1 MKERRKTPKTRKAN
15 IMSKITN
22 AIALSIAIENLSGIP
37 TLNDAQ
43 GLNQISDE
51 EKTAV
56 IERLTAM
63 FDSTVKRA
71 ESAKN
76 RERKPTPK
84 EIAAQAENAKL
95 IDATFEEMSK
105 HPDFLF
111 ECKVIADVMSVSI
124 PKMAHVLASL
134 VSNGKV
140 ERIEGKK
147 PNFKVKGE

>member
-1 MKERRKTPKTRKAN
+1 
-15 IMSKITN
+15 MSKITN
-22 AIALSIAIENLSGIP
+22 AIALSIAIENLSSIP

-51 EKTAV
+51 EKAAV

-76 RERKPTPK
+76 RERKPTAK
-84 EIAAQAENAKL
+84 ELAAKEETAKIAEQ
-95 IDATFEEMSK
+95 TFTVMSER
-105 HPDFLF
+105 PDFLF
-111 ECKVIADVMSVSI
+111 ECKMLAETVGVST
-124 PKMAHVLASL
+124 PKMARILASL
-134 VSNGKV
+134 VEVGKV

>member
-1 MKERRKTPKTRKAN
+1 MT
-15 IMSKITN
+15 KITN
-22 AIALSIAIENLSGIP
+22 AVALSIAIENLSGIP

-51 EKTAV
+51 EKVAV

-71 ESAKN
+71 ENAKN

-95 IDATFEEMSK
+95 IDATFEEMNK
-105 HPDFLF
+105 RPDFLF
-111 ECKVIADVMSVSI
+111 ECKGIADAMGVSV
-124 PKMAHVLASL
+124 PKMARVLAFL
-134 VSNGKV
+134 VSAGKV

>member
-1 MKERRKTPKTRKAN
+1 
-15 IMSKITN
+15 MSKITN
-22 AIALSIAIENLSGIP
+22 AIALSIAIENLTGIP

-76 RERKPTPK
+76 RERKPTAK
-84 EIAAQAENAKL
+84 ELAAKEETAKIAEQ
-95 IDATFEEMSK
+95 TFTVMSER
-105 HPDFLF
+105 PDFLF
-111 ECKVIADVMSVSI
+111 ECKMLADSVGVST
-124 PKMAHVLASL
+124 PKMARVLASL
-134 VSNGKV
+134 VEVGKV

>member
-1 MKERRKTPKTRKAN
+1 
-15 IMSKITN
+15 MSKITN
-22 AIALSIAIENLSGIP
+22 AIALSIAIENLSSIP

-51 EKTAV
+51 EKAAV

-76 RERKPTPK
+76 RERKPTAK
-84 EIAAQAENAKL
+84 ELAAKEEIAKIAEQ
-95 IDATFEEMSK
+95 TFTVMSER
-105 HPDFLF
+105 PDFLF
-111 ECKVIADVMSVSI
+111 ECKMLAETVGVST
-124 PKMAHVLASL
+124 PKMARILASL
-134 VSNGKV
+134 VEVGKV

>member
-1 MKERRKTPKTRKAN
+1 MT
-15 IMSKITN
+15 KITN
-22 AIALSIAIENLSGIP
+22 AIALSIAIENLTGIP
-37 TLNDAQ
+37 TLNDAH

-51 EKTAV
+51 GKTAV

-76 RERKPTPK
+76 RERKPTAK
-84 EIAAQAENAKL
+84 ELAAKEETAKIAEQ
-95 IDATFEEMSK
+95 TFSVMSER
-105 HPDFLF
+105 PDFLF
-111 ECKVIADVMSVSI
+111 ECKMLADTVGVST
-124 PKMAHVLASL
+124 PKMARILASL
-134 VSNGKV
+134 VEVGKV

>member
-1 MKERRKTPKTRKAN
+1 
-15 IMSKITN
+15 MSKITN
-22 AIALSIAIENLSGIP
+22 AVALSIAIENLSGIP

-105 HPDFLF
+105 RPDFLY
-111 ECKVIADVMSVSI
+111 ECKGIADTMGVSV
-124 PKMAHVLASL
+124 PKMARVLGFL
-134 VSNGKV
+134 VSAGKV

>member
-1 MKERRKTPKTRKAN
+1 MT
-15 IMSKITN
+15 KITN

-76 RERKPTPK
+76 RERPTPK

-105 HPDFLF
+105 RPDFLF
-111 ECKVIADVMSVSI
+111 ECKGIADTMGVSV
-124 PKMAHVLASL
+124 PKMARVLAFL
-134 VSNGKV
+134 VSAGKV

>member
-1 MKERRKTPKTRKAN
+1 MT
-15 IMSKITN
+15 KITN
-22 AIALSIAIENLSGIP
+22 AIALSIAIENLAGIP

-71 ESAKN
+71 ESAKS
-76 RERKPTPK
+76 REHKPTPK

-95 IDATFEEMSK
+95 IDATYEEMSK
-105 HPDFLF
+105 RPDFLF
-111 ECKVIADVMSVSI
+111 ECKGIADTMGVSV
-124 PKMAHVLASL
+124 PKMARILTKL
-134 VSNGKV
+134 VEANKV

>member
-1 MKERRKTPKTRKAN
+1 MT
-15 IMSKITN
+15 KITN

-37 TLNDAQ
+37 ALNDAQ

-51 EKTAV
+51 EKAAV

-71 ESAKN
+71 ENAKN

-105 HPDFLF
+105 RPDFLF
-111 ECKVIADVMSVSI
+111 ECKGIADAMSVSV
-124 PKMAHVLASL
+124 PKMARVLAFL
-134 VSNGKV
+134 VSAGKV

>member
-1 MKERRKTPKTRKAN
+1 MT
-15 IMSKITN
+15 KITN

-37 TLNDAQ
+37 ALNDAQ

-51 EKTAV
+51 EKAAV

-71 ESAKN
+71 ENAKN

-105 HPDFLF
+105 RPDFLF
-111 ECKVIADVMSVSI
+111 ECKGIADAMSVSV
-124 PKMAHVLASL
+124 PKMARVLAFL
-134 VSNGKV
+134 VNAGKI

>member
-1 MKERRKTPKTRKAN
+1 MKRTRKSPKN
-15 IMSKITN
+15 QKGNTMSKITN
-22 AIALSIAIENLSGIP
+22 AVALSIAIENLSNIP

-51 EKTAV
+51 EKAAV

-105 HPDFLF
+105 RPDFLY
-111 ECKVIADVMSVSI
+111 ECKGIADTMGVSV
-124 PKMAHVLASL
+124 PKMARVLSFL
-134 VSNGKV
+134 VSAGKV

>member
-1 MKERRKTPKTRKAN
+1 MT
-15 IMSKITN
+15 KITN
-22 AIALSIAIENLSGIP
+22 AIALSIAIENLTNIP

-51 EKTAV
+51 EKTTV

-76 RERKPTPK
+76 RERKPTAK
-84 EIAAQAENAKL
+84 ELAAKEETAKIAEQ
-95 IDATFEEMSK
+95 TFSVMSER
-105 HPDFLF
+105 PDFLF
-111 ECKVIADVMSVSI
+111 ECKMLADTVGVST
-124 PKMAHVLASL
+124 PKMARILASL
-134 VSNGKV
+134 VEVGKV

>member
-1 MKERRKTPKTRKAN
+1 
-15 IMSKITN
+15 MSKITN
-22 AIALSIAIENLSGIP
+22 AIALSIAIENLSSIP

-51 EKTAV
+51 EKAAV

-76 RERKPTPK
+76 RERKPTAK
-84 EIAAQAENAKL
+84 ELAAKEETAKIAEQ
-95 IDATFEEMSK
+95 TFTIMSER
-105 HPDFLF
+105 PDFLF
-111 ECKVIADVMSVSI
+111 ECKMLADSVGVST
-124 PKMAHVLASL
+124 PKMARVLASL
-134 VSNGKV
+134 VEVGKV

>member
-1 MKERRKTPKTRKAN
+1 
-15 IMSKITN
+15 MSKITN

-51 EKTAV
+51 EKVAV

-71 ESAKN
+71 ENAKN

-95 IDATFEEMSK
+95 IGATFEEMSK
-105 HPDFLF
+105 RPDFLF
-111 ECKVIADVMSVSI
+111 ECKGIADAMGVSV
-124 PKMAHVLASL
+124 PKMARVLAFL
-134 VSNGKV
+134 VSAGKV

>member
-1 MKERRKTPKTRKAN
+1 
-15 IMSKITN
+15 MSKITN
-22 AIALSIAIENLSGIP
+22 AIALSIAIENLTNIP

-76 RERKPTPK
+76 RERKPTAK
-84 EIAAQAENAKL
+84 ELAAKEETAK
-95 IDATFEEMSK
+95 ITEQTFSVMSER
-105 HPDFLF
+105 PDFLF
-111 ECKVIADVMSVSI
+111 ECKMLADTVGVST
-124 PKMAHVLASL
+124 PKMARILASL
-134 VSNGKV
+134 VEVGKV

>member
-1 MKERRKTPKTRKAN
+1 
-15 IMSKITN
+15 MSKITN
-22 AIALSIAIENLSGIP
+22 AIALSIAIENLSSIP

-51 EKTAV
+51 EKAAV

-76 RERKPTPK
+76 RERKPTAK
-84 EIAAQAENAKL
+84 ELAAKEETAKIAEQ
-95 IDATFEEMSK
+95 TFTVMSER
-105 HPDFLF
+105 PDFLF
-111 ECKVIADVMSVSI
+111 ECKMLADSVGVST
-124 PKMAHVLASL
+124 PKMARILASL
-134 VSNGKV
+134 VEVGKV

>member
-1 MKERRKTPKTRKAN
+1 MT
-15 IMSKITN
+15 KITN
-22 AIALSIAIENLSGIP
+22 AIALSIAIENLDNIP

-51 EKTAV
+51 EKAAV

-63 FDSTVKRA
+63 FNSTVKRA
-71 ESAKN
+71 ETAKN

-84 EIAAQAENAKL
+84 ELAAQAERNELAN
-95 IDATFEEMSK
+95 ATFDRMAER
-105 HPDFLF
+105 PDFLF
-111 ECKVIADVMSVSI
+111 ECKMLADAMGVST
-124 PKMAHVLASL
+124 PRMARVLADL
-134 VSNGKV
+134 VEQGKV

>member
-1 MKERRKTPKTRKAN
+1 
-15 IMSKITN
+15 MSKITN
-22 AIALSIAIENLSGIP
+22 AVALSIAIENLTGIP

-51 EKTAV
+51 EKAAV

-76 RERKPTPK
+76 RERKPTAK
-84 EIAAQAENAKL
+84 ELAAKEETAKIAEQ
-95 IDATFEEMSK
+95 TFVVMSER
-105 HPDFLF
+105 PDFLF
-111 ECKVIADVMSVSI
+111 ECKMLADTVGVST
-124 PKMAHVLASL
+124 PKMARILASL
-134 VSNGKV
+134 VEVGKV

>member
-1 MKERRKTPKTRKAN
+1 
-15 IMSKITN
+15 MSKITN
-22 AIALSIAIENLSGIP
+22 AIALSIAIENLSGIS

-51 EKTAV
+51 EKNAV

-71 ESAKN
+71 ETAKN
-76 RERKPTPK
+76 RERKPSAK
-84 EIAAQAENAKL
+84 EIAAKEETAKL
-95 IDATFEEMSK
+95 AEQTFTVMSER
-105 HPDFLF
+105 PDFLF
-111 ECKVIADVMSVSI
+111 ECKMLADSVGVST
-124 PKMAHVLASL
+124 PKMARILASL
-134 VSNGKV
+134 VEVGKV